1 MKANSDGAVSK
12 HGDKGEGGAV
22 LRGPDGYFRA
32 AVIMSFVVGIRQLK
46 IVVTN
51 SVKHASTYETTT
63 KITINSTLDIE
74 CDERIVLSP

>member
-1 MKANSDGAVSK
+1 
-12 HGDKGEGGAV
+12 
-22 LRGPDGYFRA
+22 
-32 AVIMSFVVGIRQLK
+32 MSFVVGIRQLK

-74 CDERIVLSP
+74 CDEQ